1 MSTLGMFGK
10 VAEGYLKAAESARD
24 KQSATEKEQRQLAT
38 SILMKL
44 VDDPPT
50 PEAGQWAWK
59 TLTEI
64 SEGKFKGKLDISQ
77 INPTPAD
84 PGQPPELGQMP
95 APAGQPQPQ
104 RRQMPTPPPPTGA
117 QYLTPMSPEEQ
128 ARLRAPAIEMEA
140 AARQRGV
147 LQAGA
152 EFPAPPEATAKQKDF
167 EFLARQI
174 GDSEKARKLIFGLLP
189 GEDPTSDDKAV
200 FTDEDGNRVAI
211 FFTPAGVSKRVVLGK
226 AGGRDAGVT
235 LTAAQK
241 NYNAL
246 IKQGLDPS
254 SARQLA
260 FGLTVEER
268 DRVPPAE
275 FAQRILQFAR
285 WAYFDTSP
293 SSIQKALDFVNAGLP
308 PDKQITPQDIASMM
322 RSARPSKVPSPPG
335 GAPNGKHKVGDTV
348 PYQGRPHT
356 ITAIDPDG
364 TLILELKR

>member
-1 MSTLGMFGK
+1 MSATGMFGK
-10 VAEGYLKAAESARD
+10 VAEGYLKAAEETRD
-24 KQSATEKEQRQLAT
+24 KQSAAEKEQRQLAT

-50 PEAGQWAWK
+50 PEAGAWAWK

-77 INPTPAD
+77 IAAGAPS
-84 PGQPPELGQMP
+84 PGKLPGPLQQMMPP
-95 APAGQPQPQ
+95 APK
-104 RRQMPTPPPPTGA
+104 PTGE
-117 QYLTPMSPEEQ
+117 QYLTPPSPDAES
-128 ARLRAPAIEMEA
+128 RVRAVGIEREA
-140 AARQRGV
+140 AARERGT
-147 LQAGA
+147 LTARA
-152 EFPAPPEATAKQKDF
+152 EFPTPPVTTAKQKDF
-167 EFLARQI
+167 EFLAKQL
-174 GDSEKARKLIFGLLP
+174 GDTEKARKLIFGLLP
-189 GEDPTSDDKAV
+189 GEDPTDPDNKAI
-200 FTDEDGNRVAI
+200 FTNEKGERVAI
-211 FFTPAGVSKRVVLGK
+211 FFTPDGVSKQVVLGK
-226 AGGRDAGVT
+226 VGGKDAEGI

-254 SARQLA
+254 AARQLA

-293 SSIQKALDFVNAGLP
+293 RSIQKALDFVNAGLP

-322 RSARPSKVPSPPG
+322 RSARPSEVPSPPD

>member
-1 MSTLGMFGK
+1 MFGK
-10 VAEGYLKAAESARD
+10 VAAGYLKAAEASRD
-24 KQSATEKEQRQLAT
+24 KQTAAEKEQRQTAT

-44 VDDPPT
+44 VDDPST
-50 PEAGQWAWK
+50 RPETIKWALENLTNIAG
-59 TLTEI
+59 
-64 SEGKFKGKLDISQ
+64 GKFKGKLDISQ
-77 INPTPAD
+77 IPTGQAD
-84 PGQPPELGQMP
+84 PGQPPELGQMA

-104 RRQMPTPPPPTGA
+104 QRQMPTPPPPTGE
-117 QYLTPMSPEEQ
+117 QYLMPMSPEEQ
-128 ARLRAPAIEMEA
+128 ARQNAPALQLEA
-140 AARQRGV
+140 AAKRRGT
-147 LQAGA
+147 LTAEA
-152 EFPAPPEATAKQKDF
+152 EFTTTTPPTGKQKDF
-167 EFLARQI
+167 EFLAKQL
-174 GDSEKARKLIFGLLP
+174 GDTDKARKLIFGLLP

-211 FFTPAGVSKRVVLGK
+211 FFTPDGVSKRVVLGK

-322 RSARPSKVPSPPG
+322 RSARPSELPSPPG
-335 GAPNGKHKVGDTV
+335 TTKRKRYNPETGK
-348 PYQGRPHT
+348 
-356 ITAIDPDG
+356 
-364 TLILELKR
+364 LE